1 MEIRPSN
8 EYQILFPGIVY
19 DNQDPMMLGRLRVIP
34 ETENY
39 RDKIAAIPDWNE
51 EKDKWTTKDPI
62 VFLPLLP
69 FYLSQVPNVGEY
81 VHIIYMN
88 KKFENE
94 SQFFIQGPFSSPML
108 SPFENFQGAKKFMA
122 AGTRISNS
130 NSLRNPQDGSYKEG
144 VEGIFPKPGDNA
156 LLGRG
161 VSDIIIKS
169 EEVLVRAGKTP
180 KLTPGLLPRPNDKRA
195 FLQLSYFP
203 QKEEQGEEESQITL
217 KENVQKISKVIIWDI
232 RNLENQAD
240 VFNGSVGIYN
250 MNPSNTTY
258 NTSNF
263 KPNTIT
269 NLSIGTNL
277 IGPLS
282 EINFSGKSFDDAVFL
297 INSFV
302 RGLFYGYVNVSSYTI
317 NQFVFSN
324 SPIMPA
330 FPYIVTPSKN
340 TYEVGNSFNTASTS
354 NEIAEITNY
363 NAFRSRISVV
373 DGSPESGY
381 FLLSENSNGRPIY
394 GPQATPIKES
404 IFPSVFSSEPVSY
417 GVLGAQKIYLLSQ
430 DSTSSKK
437 QINLQNTIYGI
448 PQDKFVRGNDAIQ
461 NLTYSSVRG
470 EVLLELMRK
479 MWDFMRGHIHNSFGL
494 EPPNEQAAGNGQR
507 KEEITELFNTAEK
520 LILNQNIRIN

>member
-1 MEIRPSN
+1 MDITAAN

-19 DNQDPMMLGRLRVIP
+19 DNADPMMVGRLRIIP
-34 ETENY
+34 ETRNY
-39 RDKIAAIPDWNE
+39 RDIIDAIPDWNE

-69 FYLSQVPNVGEY
+69 FYLSQVPSIGEY
-81 VHIIYMN
+81 AHIIYMN
-88 KKFENE
+88 KKFKNE
-94 SQFFIQGPFSSPML
+94 SQFYVQGPFSSPML
-108 SPFENFQGAKKFMA
+108 SPFENYQGAKKFMA
-122 AGTRISNS
+122 SGTRISDS

-144 VEGIFPKPGDNA
+144 TEGIFPKPGDNA

-161 VSDIIIKS
+161 VSDIVIKS
-169 EEVLVRAGKTP
+169 DEVLIRAGKTP
-180 KLTPGLLPRPNDKRA
+180 KLTTGQLPRANDKRA
-195 FLQLSYFP
+195 FIQLSYFS
-203 QKEEQGEEESQITL
+203 QKEEQGEKETQTTL
-217 KENVQKISKVIIWDI
+217 KENVQKISKVIVWDI

-240 VFNGSVGIYN
+240 MFNGSVGIYN
-250 MNPSNTTY
+250 MNPSDTTY

-269 NLSIGTNL
+269 NLSVGTNL
-277 IGPLS
+277 IGPLA
-282 EINFSGKSFDDAVFL
+282 EIDFENKSLDDAVFL

-302 RGLFYGYVNVSSYTI
+302 RGLFYGYVNVSGYTI

-324 SPIMPA
+324 SSIMPA

-340 TYEVGNSFNTASTS
+340 TYEVGNSFNTASTI
-354 NEIAEITNY
+354 NEIAELANY
-363 NAFRSRISVV
+363 NTFRSRINVV

-381 FLLSENSNGRPIY
+381 FLLSENSNGRPKY
-394 GPQATPIKES
+394 GPQATPIIET

-417 GVLGAQKIYLLSQ
+417 GVMGAQKIYLLSQ

-448 PQDKFVRGNDAIQ
+448 PQDRFVRGNDAIQ
-461 NLTYSSVRG
+461 LLTYSSVRG
-470 EVLLELMRK
+470 EVLLELLRK
-479 MWDFMRGHIHNSFGL
+479 LWDFVRGHVHNKLGL
-494 EPPNEQAAGNGQR
+494 EPPVEQAAGNGQT
-507 KEEITELFNTAEK
+507 KNEITELFNTAEK